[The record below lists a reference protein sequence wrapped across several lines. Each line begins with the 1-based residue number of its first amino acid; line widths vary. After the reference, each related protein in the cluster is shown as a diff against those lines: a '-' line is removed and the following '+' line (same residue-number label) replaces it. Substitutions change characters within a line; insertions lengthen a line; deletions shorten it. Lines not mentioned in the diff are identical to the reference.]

1 MEFTPVVKLKKIN
14 SMNNQIKISTV
25 IVTLVSAFLVYASFV
40 LGDSENYLF
49 PRLISATIAILTMML
64 WFEKGEADKSTNFK
78 DLMPGIAIASAFILL
93 LKILGFYL
101 ASMIVFFSLVMYYSK
116 PTESK
121 DFWRVLLIK
130 LGVTIVFT
138 FTLYALFTLLLKVR
152 TPEGLF

>member
-1 MEFTPVVKLKKIN
+1 MN
-14 SMNNQIKISTV
+14 SQIKLSTV
-25 IVTLVSAFLVYASFV
+25 IVTLVSAFLVYSSFI

-49 PRLISATIAILTMML
+49 PRLISATIAILAIML

-101 ASMIVFFSLVMYYSK
+101 ASMIVFFTLVMYYTK
-116 PTESK
+116 HTESK
-121 DFWRVLLIK
+121 DFWRLLLIK

-138 FTLYALFTLLLKVR
+138 FALYGLFTLLLKVH
-152 TPEGLF
+152 TPAGLF

>member
-1 MEFTPVVKLKKIN
+1 MNSQVKL
-14 SMNNQIKISTV
+14 STV
-25 IVTLVSAFLVYASFV
+25 IVTLVGAFLVYSSFI

-49 PRLISATIAILTMML
+49 PRLISATIAILTIML

-101 ASMIVFFSLVMYYSK
+101 ASMIVFFTLVMYYSK
-116 PTESK
+116 PMESK

-130 LGVTIVFT
+130 LGVAFMFT
-138 FTLYALFTLLLKVR
+138 FALYGLFTLLLKVH

>member
-1 MEFTPVVKLKKIN
+1 MNSLVKL
-14 SMNNQIKISTV
+14 STV
-25 IVTLVSAFLVYASFV
+25 IVTLVGAFLVYSSFI

-49 PRLISATIAILTMML
+49 PRLISATIAILTIML

-101 ASMIVFFSLVMYYSK
+101 ASMIVFFTLVMYYTK
-116 PTESK
+116 PMESK

-130 LGVTIVFT
+130 LGVAFMFT
-138 FTLYALFTLLLKVR
+138 FALYGLFTLLLKVH

>member
-1 MEFTPVVKLKKIN
+1 MN
-14 SMNNQIKISTV
+14 SQIKLSTV
-25 IVTLVSAFLVYASFV
+25 IVTLVGAFLVYSSFI

-49 PRLISATIAILTMML
+49 PRLISATIAILTIML

-93 LKILGFYL
+93 LKILVFYL
-101 ASMIVFFSLVMYYSK
+101 ASMIVFFTLVMYYSK
-116 PTESK
+116 PMESK

-130 LGVTIVFT
+130 LGVAFMFT
-138 FTLYALFTLLLKVR
+138 FALYGLFTLLLKVH

>member
-1 MEFTPVVKLKKIN
+1 
-14 SMNNQIKISTV
+14 MNKQIKISTV
-25 IVTLVSAFLVYASFV
+25 IVTLISAFLVYASFV
-40 LGDSENYLF
+40 LGNLEDYLF
-49 PRLISATIAILTMML
+49 PRLISVLIALLSLML

-78 DLMPGIAIASAFILL
+78 DLMPGIAIATAFILL

-116 PTESK
+116 PIESK

-130 LGVTIVFT
+130 LGVTIM
-138 FTLYALFTLLLKVR
+138 FTLTLYGLFTLLLQVR

>member
-1 MEFTPVVKLKKIN
+1 MN
-14 SMNNQIKISTV
+14 SQIKLSTV
-25 IVTLVSAFLVYASFV
+25 IVTLVGAFLVYSSFI

-49 PRLISATIAILTMML
+49 PRLISATIAILTIML

-101 ASMIVFFSLVMYYSK
+101 ASMIVFFTLVMYYTK
-116 PTESK
+116 PMESK

-130 LGVTIVFT
+130 LGVAFMFT
-138 FTLYALFTLLLKVR
+138 FALYGLFTLLLKVH

>member
-1 MEFTPVVKLKKIN
+1 MNSQVKL
-14 SMNNQIKISTV
+14 STV
-25 IVTLVSAFLVYASFV
+25 IVTLVGAFLVYSSFI

-49 PRLISATIAILTMML
+49 PRLISATIAILTIML

-101 ASMIVFFSLVMYYSK
+101 ASMIVFFTLVMYYTK
-116 PTESK
+116 PMESK

-130 LGVTIVFT
+130 LGVTFMFT
-138 FTLYALFTLLLKVR
+138 FALYGLFTLLLKVH

>member
-1 MEFTPVVKLKKIN
+1 
-14 SMNNQIKISTV
+14 MNKQIKISTV
-25 IVTLVSAFLVYASFV
+25 LVTLISAFLVYASFV
-40 LGDSENYLF
+40 LGNSEDYLF
-49 PRLISATIAILTMML
+49 PRLISAMIAVLSLML
-64 WFEKGEADKSTNFK
+64 WFEKGDADKTTNFK
-78 DLMPGIAIASAFILL
+78 DLMPGIAIATAFILL

-116 PTESK
+116 PIESK

-138 FTLYALFTLLLKVR
+138 MTLYGLFTLLLQVR

>member
-1 MEFTPVVKLKKIN
+1 MNSQVKL
-14 SMNNQIKISTV
+14 STV
-25 IVTLVSAFLVYASFV
+25 IVTLVGAFLVYSSFI

-49 PRLISATIAILTMML
+49 PRLISATIAILTIML
-64 WFEKGEADKSTNFK
+64 WFEKGDADKLTNFK

-101 ASMIVFFSLVMYYSK
+101 ASMIVFFTLVMYYSK
-116 PTESK
+116 PMESK

-130 LGVTIVFT
+130 LGVAFVFT
-138 FTLYALFTLLLKVR
+138 FALYGLFTLLLKVH

>member
-1 MEFTPVVKLKKIN
+1 
-14 SMNNQIKISTV
+14 MNKQIKISTV
-25 IVTLVSAFLVYASFV
+25 LITLVSAFLVYASFV
-40 LGDSENYLF
+40 LGNSEDYLF
-49 PRLISATIAILTMML
+49 PRLISAMIAVLSLML
-64 WFEKGEADKSTNFK
+64 WFEKGDADKSTNFK
-78 DLMPGIAIASAFILL
+78 DLMPGIAIATAFILL

-116 PTESK
+116 PSESK

-138 FTLYALFTLLLKVR
+138 MTLYGLFTLLLQVR

>member
-1 MEFTPVVKLKKIN
+1 MN
-14 SMNNQIKISTV
+14 SQIKLSTV
-25 IVTLVSAFLVYASFV
+25 IITLVGAFLVYSSFI

-49 PRLISATIAILTMML
+49 PRLISATIAILTIML

-101 ASMIVFFSLVMYYSK
+101 ASMIVFFTLVMYYTK
-116 PTESK
+116 PMESK

-130 LGVTIVFT
+130 LGVAFMFT
-138 FTLYALFTLLLKVR
+138 FALYGLFTLLLKVH

>member
-1 MEFTPVVKLKKIN
+1 MN
-14 SMNNQIKISTV
+14 SQIKLSTV
-25 IVTLVSAFLVYASFV
+25 IVTLFGAFLVYSSFI

-49 PRLISATIAILTMML
+49 PRLISATIAILTIML

-78 DLMPGIAIASAFILL
+78 DLLPGIAIASAFILL

-101 ASMIVFFSLVMYYSK
+101 ASMIVFFTLVMYYTK
-116 PTESK
+116 PMESK

-130 LGVTIVFT
+130 LGVAFVFT
-138 FTLYALFTLLLKVR
+138 FALYGLFTLLLEVH

>member
-1 MEFTPVVKLKKIN
+1 MNSQVKL
-14 SMNNQIKISTV
+14 STV
-25 IVTLVSAFLVYASFV
+25 IVTLVGAFLVYSSFI
-40 LGDSENYLF
+40 LGDSDNYLF
-49 PRLISATIAILTMML
+49 PRLISATIAILTIML

-101 ASMIVFFSLVMYYSK
+101 ASMIVFFTLVMYYTK

-130 LGVTIVFT
+130 LGVAFVFT
-138 FTLYALFTLLLKVR
+138 FALYGLFTLLLKVH

>member
-1 MEFTPVVKLKKIN
+1 MN
-14 SMNNQIKISTV
+14 SQIKLSTV
-25 IVTLVSAFLVYASFV
+25 IVTLVGAFLVYSSFI

-49 PRLISATIAILTMML
+49 PRLISATIAILAIML

-101 ASMIVFFSLVMYYSK
+101 ASMIVFFTLVMYYTK
-116 PTESK
+116 PMESK

-130 LGVTIVFT
+130 LGVAFVFT
-138 FTLYALFTLLLKVR
+138 FALYGLFTLLLKVH

>member
-1 MEFTPVVKLKKIN
+1 
-14 SMNNQIKISTV
+14 MNKQIKISTV
-25 IVTLVSAFLVYASFV
+25 IVTLISAFLVYASFV
-40 LGDSENYLF
+40 LGNLEDYLF
-49 PRLISATIAILTMML
+49 PRLISVLIALLSLML

-78 DLMPGIAIASAFILL
+78 DLMPGIAIATAFILL

-116 PTESK
+116 PIESK
-121 DFWRVLLIK
+121 DFWRVLLTK

-138 FTLYALFTLLLKVR
+138 LTLYGLFTLLLQVR

>member
-1 MEFTPVVKLKKIN
+1 MNSQVKL
-14 SMNNQIKISTV
+14 STV
-25 IVTLVSAFLVYASFV
+25 IVTLVGAFLVYSSFI

-49 PRLISATIAILTMML
+49 PRLISATIAILAIML

-101 ASMIVFFSLVMYYSK
+101 ASMIVFFTLVMYYTK
-116 PTESK
+116 PMESK

-130 LGVTIVFT
+130 LGVAFMFT
-138 FTLYALFTLLLKVR
+138 FALYGLFTLLLKVH

>member
-1 MEFTPVVKLKKIN
+1 MN
-14 SMNNQIKISTV
+14 SQIKLSTV
-25 IVTLVSAFLVYASFV
+25 IVTLVGAFLVYSSFI

-49 PRLISATIAILTMML
+49 PRLISATIAILTIML

-101 ASMIVFFSLVMYYSK
+101 ASMIVFFTLVMYYTK
-116 PTESK
+116 PMESK

-130 LGVTIVFT
+130 LGVAFVFT
-138 FTLYALFTLLLKVR
+138 FALYGLFTLLLKVH

>member
-1 MEFTPVVKLKKIN
+1 MN
-14 SMNNQIKISTV
+14 SQIKLSTV
-25 IVTLVSAFLVYASFV
+25 IVTLFGAFLVYSSFI

-49 PRLISATIAILTMML
+49 PRLISATIAILTIML

-101 ASMIVFFSLVMYYSK
+101 ASMIVFFALVMYYTK
-116 PTESK
+116 PMESK
-121 DFWRVLLIK
+121 DFWRVLLIN
-130 LGVTIVFT
+130 LGVAFVFT
-138 FTLYALFTLLLKVR
+138 FALYGLFTLLLKVH

>member
-1 MEFTPVVKLKKIN
+1 MN
-14 SMNNQIKISTV
+14 SQIKLSTV
-25 IVTLVSAFLVYASFV
+25 IVTLVGAFLVYSSFI
-40 LGDSENYLF
+40 LGNSENYLF
-49 PRLISATIAILTMML
+49 PRLISATIAILTIML

-101 ASMIVFFSLVMYYSK
+101 ASMIVFFTLVMYYTK
-116 PTESK
+116 PMESK

-130 LGVTIVFT
+130 LGVAFMFT
-138 FTLYALFTLLLKVR
+138 FALYGLFTLLLKVH